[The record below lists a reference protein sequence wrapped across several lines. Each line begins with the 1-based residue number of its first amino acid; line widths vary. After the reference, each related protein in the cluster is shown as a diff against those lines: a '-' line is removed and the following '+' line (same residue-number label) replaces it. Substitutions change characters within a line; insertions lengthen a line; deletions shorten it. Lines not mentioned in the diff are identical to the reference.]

1 VSGASLALVAGIGVL
16 IGTVGLGGFLLVP
29 ILVALEGRSTH
40 DAVVVAAVAFLFAG
54 LLSLASWRRRAPDEL
69 ASHGVFLLAAGPGAI
84 VGALVVG
91 ALVEGALDLVIAAS
105 FAVAAAAEWL
115 SWPRTASVRRSGRL
129 REGAGGTFA
138 GFASALTGTSG
149 PMVAMPL
156 LAWSGLPLRERIVV
170 GQVAQ
175 VPIALGAT
183 VMFAGLGAIPWSL
196 AVPCSVALCTGM
208 LASRLVAHRVDASW
222 LRRLAAVLMLAAAI
236 TMLVRH

>member
-1 VSGASLALVAGIGVL
+1 MSVPTLALVAGIGLL

-29 ILVALEGRSTH
+29 ILVTLEGRSTH

-54 LLSLASWRRRAPDEL
+54 LVSLASWRRRAPAEL
-69 ASHGVFLLAAGPGAI
+69 RTHAPFLLAAGPGAI
-84 VGALVVG
+84 AGALVVG
-91 ALVEGALDLVIAAS
+91 AMVDGALDIVIAVAFAS
-105 FAVAAAAEWL
+105 AAIAEWL
-115 SWPRTASVRRSGRL
+115 ALPRTAAVRKHGAVRA
-129 REGAGGTFA
+129 GAGGTFA

-196 AVPCSVALCTGM
+196 AVACSLALCAGM
-208 LASRLVAHRVDASW
+208 IASRLVAHRIEAGW
-222 LRRLAAVLMLAAAI
+222 LRRLAAVLMLGAAVA
-236 TMLVRH
+236 MLVRH